1 VQFVPKYLPADEA
14 RVNALVRAL
23 NLSPLMAYILVSRGV
38 DTPDRALLFLRGD
51 LSHLHDPFL
60 MRDMDR
66 AVSAIRAAL
75 CAQEKIAVFGD
86 YDVDGTCAAAL
97 MTMGL
102 EALGG
107 RVTCYIPDRLGEGYG
122 LNAQAVRDL
131 AERGVR
137 LLVTVD
143 CGVTAVEEVALAREL
158 GMAVVVTD
166 HHQCPDRLPACEAL
180 LNPHR
185 EGERYPDSDLCG
197 CGVAAKLLQALG
209 GVEAVKPY
217 LDLVAL
223 ATIADLVP
231 LTGENRILTRAG
243 LEKLNEDPLV
253 GLAAL
258 KQVAGYGGKRV
269 EAGQVAF
276 SLAPRIN
283 AGGRMGDAARAV
295 RLYRAASL
303 EEALPIAEDLDREN
317 ARRQRQEA
325 EMVEQAAAAI
335 EAGDALLE
343 HRVLIA
349 SGEGW
354 NRGVVGIVASRLV
367 ERYHRPALVFAR
379 EGDTLNGSGRSIP
392 GVNLYEMLS
401 ACQLDLD
408 RFGGHAMAAGLALKV
423 DRLADFQ
430 AALDAHCR
438 ERYPAEVFAPKA
450 SYDAVLPLSEATPLL
465 VEQLSQLSPTGM
477 GNPQPVFLVE
487 GAVVDNRA
495 PMGATGAHLRG
506 TVRCGRAYQ
515 QAVGFSMADQFAA
528 YGEQDLL
535 DLLVAPQMD
544 TWQGV
549 SRLKLYLKGARP
561 SLAGHAARFLGEEA
575 GERLLTGLYSQLI
588 YSRGYDALPGNVT
601 LLQDADAL
609 DFQVADALERDVSG
623 TLIAVSTPQG
633 AARLT
638 ALLQAS
644 GLAERVSWSWG
655 QPGDRLGY
663 NGVVAALPGRGAPLR
678 CRRLILYDGALE
690 SAYAAALAGRAP
702 EVLVAASSREQE
714 VLRQALARMDVRRE
728 LLLSCHRA
736 LKAICPVQAP
746 SLEAL
751 YPLIRPACPGLRR
764 YQLALALPVFRELGL
779 VAYPDEPPYEVAM
792 RNPGKTQ
799 SLLDSRIYRN
809 LVRPRG
815 AEPVSDAEQEV
826 GA

>member
-1 VQFVPKYLPADEA
+1 MQFVPKYPATDEA
-14 RVNALVRAL
+14 RVGALVRAL
-23 NLSPLMAYILVSRGV
+23 NLNPLMAYILVSRGI

-66 AVSAIRAAL
+66 AVTAIRAAL
-75 CAQEKIAVFGD
+75 AAQEKIAVFGD

-107 RVTCYIPDRLGEGYG
+107 RVTCYIPNRVGEGYG
-122 LNAQAVRDL
+122 LNAQAVRGL

-143 CGVTAVEEVALAREL
+143 CGVTAVEEVDLAHEL

-166 HHQCPDRLPACEAL
+166 HHQCPERLPACEAL

-185 EGERYPDSDLCG
+185 EGERYPDSGLCG

-209 GVEAVKPY
+209 GLEAVKPY

-243 LEKLNEDPLV
+243 LEKLNEAPLA

-317 ARRQRQEA
+317 ARRQQQEA
-325 EMVEQAAAAI
+325 DMVEQAAASI
-335 EAGDALLE
+335 EAGEALLE
-343 HRVLIA
+343 NRVLIA
-349 SGEGW
+349 YGEGW

-367 ERYHRPALVFAR
+367 ERYHRPALVFSL
-379 EGDTLNGSGRSIP
+379 EGGTLTGSGRSIP

-401 ACQLDLD
+401 ACQRYLD
-408 RFGGHAMAAGLALKV
+408 RFGGHAMAAGLALPV

-430 AALDAHCR
+430 TALDAHCR
-438 ERYPAEVFAPKA
+438 DRYPAEVFAPRA
-450 SYDAVLPLSEATPLL
+450 SYDAVLPLSEATPHL
-465 VEQLSQLSPTGM
+465 VEQLSQLAPTGM

-487 GAVVDNRA
+487 GAVLDNRA
-495 PMGATGAHLRG
+495 PMGASGAHLRG
-506 TVRCGRAYQ
+506 TVRAGRAYQ
-515 QAVGFSMADQFAA
+515 QAVGFSMAAQFAA

-561 SLAGHAARFLGEEA
+561 SQAGHAQRFLSEEA
-575 GERLLTGLYSQLI
+575 GERLLAGLYSQLTH
-588 YSRGYDALPGNVT
+588 SRGYDALPANAS
-601 LLQDADAL
+601 LLRDAAEVDRRVIDAL
-609 DFQVADALERDVSG
+609 SQEVSG
-623 TLIAVSTPQG
+623 TLIAVATPQG

-638 ALLQAS
+638 ALLQAQ
-644 GLAERVSWSWG
+644 GWADQIEWHWRE
-655 QPGDRLGY
+655 PGDCLGY
-663 NGVVAALPGRGAPLR
+663 NGVVAALPGGGAPLK
-678 CRRLILYDGALE
+678 CRRLILYDGALDG
-690 SAYAAALAGRAP
+690 AYVAAVAGRAP
-702 EVLVAASSREQE
+702 EVLVGASPREEE
-714 VLRQALARMDVRRE
+714 VLRQALTQLDVRRE
-728 LLLSCHRA
+728 LLLACHRA
-736 LKAICPVQAP
+736 LKAVCPVQVAA
-746 SLEAL
+746 LEDL
-751 YPLIRPACPGLRR
+751 YPLVRPACPSLRR

-779 VAYPDEPPYEVAM
+779 IAYPDAPPYEVAM
-792 RNPGKTQ
+792 RSPGKTQ
-799 SLLDSRIYRN
+799 SLLDSRVYRN
-809 LVRPRG
+809 LVRPRA
-815 AEPVSDAEQEV
+815 AEPAANAEQEV